1 MWCGAGQGMFSTER
15 FAARA
20 VWSAVISCEEA
31 EMLKVTLALRLMP
44 VNVTEA
50 GTQSLLQMY
59 VFAVWNLVFNDTH
72 VF

>member
-1 MWCGAGQGMFSTER
+1 MFSTER

-20 VWSAVISCEEA
+20 LWSAVISCEEA
-31 EMLKVTLALRLMP
+31 EMLKVTIVVPLMP

-59 VFAVWNLVFNDTH
+59 VFVVWNLVFNDTRA
-72 VF
+72 F

>member
-1 MWCGAGQGMFSTER
+1 MFSTER

-20 VWSAVISCEEA
+20 VWSAVISRKEA
-31 EMLKVTLALRLMP
+31 EMLKVTIAAPLMP

-59 VFAVWNLVFNDTH
+59 VFASLELSIPRH
-72 VF
+72 LRSLELYYG